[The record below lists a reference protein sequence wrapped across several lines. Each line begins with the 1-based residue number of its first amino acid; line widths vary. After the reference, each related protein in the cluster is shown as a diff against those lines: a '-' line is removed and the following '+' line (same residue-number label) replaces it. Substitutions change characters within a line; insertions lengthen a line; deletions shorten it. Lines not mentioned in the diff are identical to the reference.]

1 MTSAAA
7 PACSVQENGAEFKA
21 LQLWLLKKTL
31 SRDDP
36 FMELLLS
43 VDILPCLS
51 FENKEVRRVWMGG
64 WRCVQLCEWVDR
76 DGCVG
81 GWVVCLVGVW

>member
-1 MTSAAA
+1 MVMMSAAA
-7 PACSVQENGAEFKA
+7 PACSVQENGTEFKA

-64 WRCVQLCEWVDR
+64 WSLCV
-76 DGCVG
+76 
-81 GWVVCLVGVW
+81 VV